1 MVARESEEDDGS
13 AGNTIYSIPE
23 AEQERGEEVPSTSTT
38 ERPYQPP
45 TLTPRQKVTSYFNT
59 AFSALTSLE
68 TYQAVEIISP
78 PQLIFYSLFLPQDVP
93 LGTGIGVSIVAFLS
107 LVAAAIL
114 VMMIQKRRRLREQ
127 QQQQQTSSRN
137 QEEDA
142 EGRGARNRHSSLWTC
157 HFPSAGSLMA
167 RRSRDRVPFS
177 LSNEIFRYLEY
188 EAVLNSKSCL
198 VYKSTQFFP
207 QFL

>member
-1 MVARESEEDDGS
+1 MVARESEEDESS
-13 AGNTIYSIPE
+13 ADNTIYAIPE

-68 TYQAVEIISP
+68 TYQAGEIISR
-78 PQLIFYSLFLPQDVP
+78 PQLIIYSLFLPQDVL

-127 QQQQQTSSRN
+127 QQQTASRN

-198 VYKSTQFFP
+198 V
-207 QFL
+207 

>member
-1 MVARESEEDDGS
+1 VVARESEEDDGS

-45 TLTPRQKVTSYFNT
+45 TLTPRQKVTSKFNT

-78 PQLIFYSLFLPQDVP
+78 PQLIFYSLFLPQDVL

-114 VMMIQKRRRLREQ
+114 VTMIQKRRRRRQQ

-137 QEEDA
+137 QEE
-142 EGRGARNRHSSLWTC
+142 EGRGARNRHSSLWTS

-198 VYKSTQFFP
+198 V
-207 QFL
+207 

>member
-1 MVARESEEDDGS
+1 VVARESEEDDGS
-13 AGNTIYSIPE
+13 AGNTIYAIPE

-68 TYQAVEIISP
+68 TYQAGEIISR
-78 PQLIFYSLFLPQDVP
+78 PQLIIYSLFLPQDVL

-114 VMMIQKRRRLREQ
+114 VMMIQKRRRLREQQ

-188 EAVLNSKSCL
+188 EAELNSKSCL
-198 VYKSTQFFP
+198 NSFRNSSRDKN
-207 QFL
+207 